1 MFELNNLS
9 AIRVSIASPEKIRE
23 WSYGEVTKSET
34 INYRTHKPETSG
46 LLCERIFGPKKNW
59 ECHCGKYKR
68 IRHKGVICDKCGVEV
83 TKSSVRRERFG
94 HIELACPVAHIWFM
108 QSIPSRIGLIL
119 GLNSKQLDL
128 YTKINSFY
136 RSKELE
142 IRNLIQQELGRGK
155 VEFSLMVDQ
164 VSEASAGVQI
174 NKVAFNNYLNQIK
187 EISEETG
194 VALPNDWFTVIMRMP
209 EVLRAEQ
216 NEELSEEEW
225 EKTLTAVKDAIKAL
239 NEFRSQEGEGLKAFF
254 IERIDTIRGYLAEV
268 PNYEKSR
275 IDKIKARLEENLAAL
290 EEKVSLDSGRLE
302 QEMIFYIEKLDIS
315 EEKQRLA
322 KHLDYFI
329 ETMEKEPACGKKLGF
344 IAQEMGREIN
354 TTASKANSLELTKLA
369 IELKNELE
377 RIREQT
383 QNIL

>member
-1 MFELNNLS
+1 M
-9 AIRVSIASPEKIRE
+9 
-23 WSYGEVTKSET
+23 
-34 INYRTHKPETSG
+34 
-46 LLCERIFGPKKNW
+46 
-59 ECHCGKYKR
+59 
-68 IRHKGVICDKCGVEV
+68 
-83 TKSSVRRERFG
+83 
-94 HIELACPVAHIWFM
+94 M
-108 QSIPSRIGLIL
+108 QSMTGFGKAVSEFTDKKVVIEIKS
-119 GLNSKQLDL
+119 LNSKQLDL

-209 EVLRAEQ
+209 EVLRTEQ

-268 PNYEKSR
+268 PNYEKAR
-275 IDKIKARLEENLAAL
+275 IDKIMARLEENLAVL

-354 TTASKANSLELTKLA
+354 TLGSKSNCSELQVLVVNMKD
-369 IELKNELE
+369 ELE
-377 RIREQT
+377 KIKEQVL
-383 QNIL
+383 NVL

>member
-1 MFELNNLS
+1 M
-9 AIRVSIASPEKIRE
+9 
-23 WSYGEVTKSET
+23 
-34 INYRTHKPETSG
+34 
-46 LLCERIFGPKKNW
+46 
-59 ECHCGKYKR
+59 
-68 IRHKGVICDKCGVEV
+68 
-83 TKSSVRRERFG
+83 
-94 HIELACPVAHIWFM
+94 M
-108 QSIPSRIGLIL
+108 QSMTGFGKAVSEFTDKKVVIEIKS
-119 GLNSKQLDL
+119 LNSKQLDL
-128 YTKINSFY
+128 YTKINNFY

-155 VEFSLMVDQ
+155 VEFSLMLDQ

-209 EVLRAEQ
+209 EVLKAEQ
-216 NEELSEEEW
+216 NEELSDEEW
-225 EKTLTAVKDAIKAL
+225 EQTLVAIKEALKAL
-239 NEFRSQEGEGLKAFF
+239 NEFRSQEGEGLKKFF
-254 IERIDTIRGYLAEV
+254 IERINTIRGYLAEV
-268 PNYEKSR
+268 PNYEKAR

-354 TTASKANSLELTKLA
+354 TLGSKSNCSELQVLVVNMKD
-369 IELKNELE
+369 ELE
-377 RIREQT
+377 KIKEQVL
-383 QNIL
+383 NVL

>member
-1 MFELNNLS
+1 
-9 AIRVSIASPEKIRE
+9 
-23 WSYGEVTKSET
+23 
-34 INYRTHKPETSG
+34 
-46 LLCERIFGPKKNW
+46 
-59 ECHCGKYKR
+59 
-68 IRHKGVICDKCGVEV
+68 
-83 TKSSVRRERFG
+83 
-94 HIELACPVAHIWFM
+94 M
-108 QSIPSRIGLIL
+108 QSMTGFGKAVSEFTDKKVVIEIKS
-119 GLNSKQLDL
+119 LNSKQLDL

-239 NEFRSQEGEGLKAFF
+239 NDFRSQEGEGLKAFF

-268 PNYEKSR
+268 PNYEKAR

-354 TTASKANSLELTKLA
+354 TLGSKSNCSELQVLVVNMKD
-369 IELKNELE
+369 ELE
-377 RIREQT
+377 KIKEQVL
-383 QNIL
+383 NVL

>member
-1 MFELNNLS
+1 
-9 AIRVSIASPEKIRE
+9 
-23 WSYGEVTKSET
+23 
-34 INYRTHKPETSG
+34 
-46 LLCERIFGPKKNW
+46 
-59 ECHCGKYKR
+59 
-68 IRHKGVICDKCGVEV
+68 
-83 TKSSVRRERFG
+83 
-94 HIELACPVAHIWFM
+94 M
-108 QSIPSRIGLIL
+108 QSMTGFGKAVSEFTDKKVVIEIKS
-119 GLNSKQLDL
+119 LNSKQLDL

-225 EKTLTAVKDAIKAL
+225 EKTLIAVKDAIKAL

-268 PNYEKSR
+268 PNYEKAR

-354 TTASKANSLELTKLA
+354 TLGSKSNCSELQVLVVNMKD
-369 IELKNELE
+369 ELE
-377 RIREQT
+377 KIKEQVL
-383 QNIL
+383 NVL

>member
-1 MFELNNLS
+1 M
-9 AIRVSIASPEKIRE
+9 
-23 WSYGEVTKSET
+23 
-34 INYRTHKPETSG
+34 
-46 LLCERIFGPKKNW
+46 
-59 ECHCGKYKR
+59 
-68 IRHKGVICDKCGVEV
+68 
-83 TKSSVRRERFG
+83 
-94 HIELACPVAHIWFM
+94 M
-108 QSIPSRIGLIL
+108 QSMTGFGKAVSEFTDKKVVIEIKS
-119 GLNSKQLDL
+119 LNSKQLDL

-239 NEFRSQEGEGLKAFF
+239 NEFRNQEGEGLKAFF

-268 PNYEKSR
+268 PNYEKAR

-354 TTASKANSLELTKLA
+354 TLGSKSNCSELQVLVVNMKD
-369 IELKNELE
+369 ELE
-377 RIREQT
+377 KIKEQVL
-383 QNIL
+383 NVL